1 MAMERPAAGSMEKEK
16 PVLPGEG
23 ERHVL
28 PKDEQKAALTQKE
41 VTNPVEP
48 RKEMERPAV
57 PIEGEKG
64 VVSSEE
70 EKPVSPKEATRR
82 ILPKEGKES
91 LGTRKEEVKPI
102 VRRAKR
108 GRRIAQ
114 KGKEKQIAPKEGKK
128 PAVPKEGEERPAEPT
143 EGEERPVGPKEGEER
158 PVVPDVDKEK
168 PVVPEGDKE
177 KPVVPEGDKDHPAL
191 PEQDEEK
198 HATWEKEMIPGV
210 GDKTEASVLDSIE
223 NAVQKVLENLLKDAA
238 GELQPAEAEEA
249 RLLVADL
256 KAVVDTAEQVRVEGE
271 AFFRAS
277 VDLYE
282 AVKNLRDS
290 EEKLRPLTK
299 GELVDVVRQFLATQ
313 IFVQD
318 RASAFLRVFER
329 LAELLAAE
337 QMKAVFAMVE
347 EGVSSSER
355 VARVAGE
362 LVPMMKKDRERR
374 YGDLVAVTS
383 WFMLRMEH
391 I

>member
-1 MAMERPAAGSMEKEK
+1 MDVEK
-16 PVLPGEG
+16 PVLPGEA
-23 ERHVL
+23 ERHILSKDEKKPALTDEEKQKPVVPRREVERPAGPMEKENPVVPSEEEEPVL
-28 PKDEQKAALTQKE
+28 PKEAKE
-41 VTNPVEP
+41 
-48 RKEMERPAV
+48 
-57 PIEGEKG
+57 
-64 VVSSEE
+64 
-70 EKPVSPKEATRR
+70 R
-82 ILPKEGKES
+82 IMPKEGKES
-91 LGTRKEEVKPI
+91 RVAPKDEKPI

-108 GRRIAQ
+108 GRRTLR
-114 KGKEKQIAPKEGKK
+114 KEKEKQIAPKEEGEK
-128 PAVPKEGEERPAEPT
+128 PAVPRES
-143 EGEERPVGPKEGEER
+143 EERPVVPKEDKEK

-168 PVVPEGDKE
+168 PVVADVDKE
-177 KPVVPEGDKDHPAL
+177 KQVVPEVDEDKPAP

-198 HATWEKEMIPGV
+198 HGAREKEMNPGV
-210 GDKTEASVLDSIE
+210 GDKTEASIIDSIE
-223 NAVQKVLENLLKDAA
+223 NAVQAVLENLLKDPA

-299 GELVDVVRQFLATQ
+299 GELIDVVRQFLATQ
-313 IFVQD
+313 VFVQD
-318 RASAFLRVFER
+318 RASSFLRVLER

-347 EGVSSSER
+347 DGVSSSER

-362 LVPMMKKDRERR
+362 LVPMMMRDRERR

-391 I
+391 LRH

>member
-1 MAMERPAAGSMEKEK
+1 
-16 PVLPGEG
+16 
-23 ERHVL
+23 
-28 PKDEQKAALTQKE
+28 QKAALTQK

-48 RKEMERPAV
+48 RKEMERPAA

>member
-1 MAMERPAAGSMEKEK
+1 
-16 PVLPGEG
+16 
-23 ERHVL
+23 
-28 PKDEQKAALTQKE
+28 QKAALTQKE
-41 VTNPVEP
+41 VTNPVET
-48 RKEMERPAV
+48 RKEMERPAA

-128 PAVPKEGEERPAEPT
+128 PAVPKEGEERPAEAA
-143 EGEERPVGPKEGEER
+143 EGEERPFGPKEGEER

-177 KPVVPEGDKDHPAL
+177 KPVVPGVDEDHPAP